1 MFGIVDSSFVDQT
14 NLEVF
19 FTLCDIYFMA
29 HRFSETLEFADD
41 MAIDVP
47 HIWLYLAQLVTPVL
61 REGGISMREL
71 FRCASN
77 YCRTIPISI
86 SNTL

>member
-1 MFGIVDSSFVDQT
+1 M
-14 NLEVF
+14 LLHY
-19 FTLCDIYFMA
+19 TLCYILYVCTA

-61 REGGISMREL
+61 RDGGISMREL
-71 FRCASN
+71 FRWASD
-77 YCRTIPISI
+77 YCRP
-86 SNTL
+86 NP